1 MKEKSYNGIGG
12 GGLRCLLIKAKIK
25 RRQEETPN
33 RTKTTIK
40 IKRIITMCES

>member
-1 MKEKSYNGIGG
+1 MQEKTYNGIGG
-12 GGLRCLLIKAKIK
+12 LRGLLIKAKNK
-25 RRQEETPN
+25 RRRQEETPN